1 MYPTRAFH
9 LFTRFSI
16 PVAVFLFLAAVVVL
30 LAASCGGE
38 DRDISESRE
47 SAERERESATRPL
60 SAATAEP
67 EATAE
72 AARPVSSSGESAIK
86 SGGETI
92 SAGDSHTCR
101 VREDGSVEC
110 WGWNEFGQ
118 ARPPAGEFI
127 SVSAGAFHTCGVRT
141 DGSVACWGSD
151 EHGQANPPE
160 GEFSSVSAGHDNTCG
175 VETNG
180 SVECWG
186 LYFDGLI
193 PPPSYGFATVSVG
206 NDHACG
212 VVEFDRTGRLPK
224 GSIDCWGTGHYGQTT
239 APRGEFTSVSAGAYH
254 ACGVKTDG
262 SVACWG
268 GTNSNY
274 GQAQPPEGE
283 FSSISGAISH
293 TCGVK
298 TDGSIVCW
306 GVGGAGQADPPEGE
320 FASVAAGTYHT
331 CGEKTDGSTVC
342 WGNDAHGRATPPGAM
357 AVAEP
362 TLAPPATA
370 APAPT
375 TAPTEAPAPTAA
387 PATPAPTAAPVP
399 PTPTAAPQSTPT
411 PAPVM
416 PTPGPTV
423 TPAPTATPAP
433 TPTPAMS
440 PLQKYAAEHAGG
452 PGAIYLGDLN
462 QLVGPGP
469 KDEWGNSLGNVTLSA
484 LQDHLWL
491 YESDYYKSLIK
502 KANLT
507 NPTSLQSS
515 CNRISIQHVCINRG
529 LLSCILLQ
537 DYLAPNLEA
546 RTNSQ
551 LMLTAPSFPEMG
563 LKGQDV
569 LQLLS
574 DGTLNSATVYSGYVG
589 GELPHVEILNLWGLY
604 SSREQEFEVSQAIIS
619 DIDRL
624 VIGDIGGAIINHNWH
639 GDQFLFCRGSNF
651 QGANISSHGPAL
663 SDWIN
668 GMDAQAQD
676 QFRLSSL
683 ELYAALES
691 GTLDCAASWASAGYG
706 EYWYE
711 VIDYIIGPLPR
722 FSFSTN
728 AINGDEWGRIPH
740 DLQQIIIEEAAKS
753 ELEALRLAAIQ
764 NEIGLQRNIDAGME
778 FIPFSNEVNRRSL
791 EVAMNSVI
799 PNWVNRVGD
808 PDHPIV
814 AETFNRK
821 VGPIVGLR
829 IQRNGE
835 VVKTN

>member
-1 MYPTRAFH
+1 MNAKTIRLALLAF
-9 LFTRFSI
+9 LLVI
-16 PVAVFLFLAAVVVL
+16 PILGLAACVGNQP
-30 LAASCGGE
+30 SGGE
-38 DRDISESRE
+38 DRDMSESRE
-47 SAERERESATRPL
+47 SAERETDRATPPS

-101 VREDGSVEC
+101 VREDGSAEC

-118 ARPPAGEFI
+118 ATPPAGEFI
-127 SVSAGAFHTCGVRT
+127 SVSAGAFHTCGVKT
-141 DGSVACWGSD
+141 DSSVACWGSD

-160 GEFSSVSAGHDNTCG
+160 GEFSSVSAGYDNTCG

-186 LYFDGLI
+186 LYSDGLI

-212 VVEFDRTGRLPK
+212 VVEFDRIGRLPK

-239 APRGEFTSVSAGAYH
+239 APRGEFTSVSSGAYH
-254 ACGVKTDG
+254 ACGVKTNG

-283 FSSISGAISH
+283 FSSVSAAKSH

-298 TDGSIVCW
+298 TDGSVVCW
-306 GVGGAGQADPPEGE
+306 GVGGAGEADPPEGE
-320 FASVAAGTYHT
+320 FVSVSAGEYHT

-342 WGNDAHGRATPPGAM
+342 WGNNAHGRATPPGAM

-362 TLAPPATA
+362 TLAPA
-370 APAPT
+370 AT
-375 TAPTEAPAPTAA
+375 TAPTEAPLVVPTEAPESTAA
-387 PATPAPTAAPVP
+387 PATPAATAVP
-399 PTPTAAPQSTPT
+399 LSLTPTAAPQSTPT

-416 PTPGPTV
+416 PTLGPEPLV
-423 TPAPTATPAP
+423 TPTPTATPAP
-433 TPTPAMS
+433 TPMPTMS

-452 PGAIYLGDLN
+452 PGAIYVGDLN
-462 QLVGPGP
+462 QLVGPAP
-469 KDEWGNSLGNVTLSA
+469 KDEYGDSLGNVTLSA

-507 NPTSLQSS
+507 NPTPLQSS
-515 CNRISIQHVCINRG
+515 GNRISIQHVCINRG

-569 LQLLS
+569 LQLLG

-604 SSREQEFEVSQAIIS
+604 PSREQEFEAMQAVTEDIEELVSWY
-619 DIDRL
+619 
-624 VIGDIGGAIINHNWH
+624 GAKMNHNW
-639 GDQFLFCRGSNF
+639 GNDQFFFCKKPLRSVEDF
-651 QGANISSHGPAL
+651 RDLNIGGHGPRL
-663 SDWIN
+663 IRL
-668 GMDAQAQD
+668 D
-676 QFRLSSL
+676 QR
-683 ELYAALES
+683 
-691 GTLDCAASWASAGYG
+691 YG
-706 EYWYE
+706 RP
-711 VIDYIIGPLPR
+711 GP
-722 FSFSTN
+722 
-728 AINGDEWGRIPH
+728 G
-740 DLQQIIIEEAAKS
+740 
-753 ELEALRLAAIQ
+753 
-764 NEIGLQRNIDAGME
+764 
-778 FIPFSNEVNRRSL
+778 
-791 EVAMNSVI
+791 SV
-799 PNWVNRVGD
+799 PVFFPG
-808 PDHPIV
+808 
-814 AETFNRK
+814 
-821 VGPIVGLR
+821 
-829 IQRNGE
+829 
-835 VVKTN
+835 VVHCP